1 MSNISSQLQPLV
13 EKFVA
18 DLEQAFRQ
26 SALQA
31 VQASLSGLSGAGAAR
46 AAAAPVKRGPGRP
59 PKAKT
64 AAAPAP
70 APAKKAAK
78 KGGRIGRRSPAEIE
92 ATTQKILTYIK
103 GHPNARAEDIK
114 KAVGIGKAEW
124 LLPISRLL
132 ESKQVVSKGERRAT
146 VYNASK

>member
-13 EKFVA
+13 EKFVS

-31 VQASLSGLSGAGAAR
+31 VQASLSGLSGAGTAR
-46 AAAAPVKRGPGRP
+46 AAAAPAKRGPGRP

-64 AAAPAP
+64 AAAPA

-146 VYNASK
+146 VYNAAK